1 MNSKRNSFILIWIT
15 LICLLVTSLFSVFSV
30 IKPAIANADSQIVQ
44 TAEYD
49 LHTQT
54 KIMQQCTDEPAITVL
69 TPGLECRAS
78 VWSNDDLNYS
88 DDYSNSEKCP

>member
-1 MNSKRNSFILIWIT
+1 M
-15 LICLLVTSLFSVFSV
+15 VTSLFSVFFV
-30 IKPAIANADSQIVQ
+30 IKPATANADSQIVQ

-69 TPGLECRAS
+69 TPGLGCRAS
-78 VWSNDDLNYS
+78 VWSNDDLNYYEEIS
-88 DDYSNSEKCP
+88 LPEIDKNGRMFTPMNMLKL